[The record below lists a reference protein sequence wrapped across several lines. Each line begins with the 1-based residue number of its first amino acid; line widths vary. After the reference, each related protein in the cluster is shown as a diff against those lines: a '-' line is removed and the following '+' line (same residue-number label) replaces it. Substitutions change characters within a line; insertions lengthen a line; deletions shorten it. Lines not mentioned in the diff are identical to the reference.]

1 MKRDYY
7 LLKSGR
13 LRRKENTIYLETSDG
28 KIPIPINDINSIL
41 AFGELDVNSKLLV
54 FLAQQ
59 KVPVHFFNYY
69 GFYSG
74 TFYPREYLVSGMLV
88 VKQVQHY
95 LDPQKRLE
103 LAKEMINSASHNIL
117 KTLDHYRKHGK
128 DVEEPMNNI
137 RAERDRLSAANSVEE
152 LMGAEGRIRDQYYQ
166 SFNSI
171 LRSGFEFERRVKRP
185 PDNMINCLISFGNS
199 LLYTTTLS
207 EIYHT
212 QLNPTISFLHEPG
225 DRRFSL
231 SLDLS
236 EIFKPVIADRIIFK
250 LINNRMIDKGHFLDG
265 LNFCY
270 LNDKGR
276 RLFISEY
283 DEKLRATIKHPVLKR
298 SVSYRRLIRLECYK
312 LIKHLVGDKTYEG
325 FKAWW

>member
-1 MKRDYY
+1 
-7 LLKSGR
+7 
-13 LRRKENTIYLETSDG
+13 
-28 KIPIPINDINSIL
+28 L

-54 FLAQQ
+54 FLAQH
-59 KVPVHFFNYY
+59 KIPVHFFNYY

-74 TFYPREYLVSGMLV
+74 SFYPREYLVSGMLV
-88 VKQVQHY
+88 VKQAQHY
-95 LDPQKRLE
+95 LDAKERLE

-117 KTLDHYRKHGK
+117 KNLDHYRKHGK
-128 DVEEPMNNI
+128 DVEESMNNI
-137 RAERDRLSAANSVEE
+137 MLERDRIDAAKSVEE
-152 LMGAEGRIRDQYYQ
+152 LMGIEGRIRDHYYQ

-171 LRSGFEFERRVKRP
+171 LRVGFEFEKRVKRP

-212 QLNPTISFLHEPG
+212 QLNPTISFLHEPSE
-225 DRRFSL
+225 RRFSL

-236 EIFKPVIADRIIFK
+236 EIFKPVIVDRTIFK
-250 LINNRMIDKGHFLDG
+250 LVNNRMIGEEHFLDE

-283 DEKLRATIKHPVLKR
+283 DEKLRTTIKHPALKR
-298 SVSYRRLIRLECYK
+298 NVSYQRLIRLECYK
-312 LIKHLVGDKTYEG
+312 LIKHLVGDKVYEG